1 MQPLGE
7 TIFSLKGNSLFPLW
21 FHKFWV
27 VKCVLYLQV
36 LLEEIDEG
44 STNMLTGTS
53 SFADSVCAHWV
64 AHLIECFAKRNQTV
78 DQHFCVLIVYII
90 VDLGPVGK
98 LYPSCTSP
106 CVENVDD
113 LLLSD
118 VRPSLYYRASN
129 EVATAIRT
137 ARLQWT
143 KKSGSEPDEIDV

>member
-1 MQPLGE
+1 M
-7 TIFSLKGNSLFPLW
+7 SKLKLKVSRAKHLN
-21 FHKFWV
+21 
-27 VKCVLYLQV
+27 LQTRTMGYV
-36 LLEEIDEG
+36 ARVTTNGKAFFDEIAADASENTTMHRAELRLALELC
-44 STNMLTGTS
+44 M
-53 SFADSVCAHWV
+53 DSV
-64 AHLIECFAKRNQTV
+64 AKMLRQG
-78 DQHFCVLIVYII
+78 YI

-106 CVENVDD
+106 CVDNVDD

-143 KKSGSEPDEIDV
+143 KKSGSEPDELDV

>member
-1 MQPLGE
+1 MQAGA
-7 TIFSLKGNSLFPLW
+7 GA
-21 FHKFWV
+21 
-27 VKCVLYLQV
+27 
-36 LLEEIDEG
+36 
-44 STNMLTGTS
+44 
-53 SFADSVCAHWV
+53 FADSVCAHWV
-64 AHLIECFAKRNQTV
+64 AHLIDCFAKRNQTV

-106 CVENVDD
+106 CVENVDE

-129 EVATAIRT
+129 EVATAIRS